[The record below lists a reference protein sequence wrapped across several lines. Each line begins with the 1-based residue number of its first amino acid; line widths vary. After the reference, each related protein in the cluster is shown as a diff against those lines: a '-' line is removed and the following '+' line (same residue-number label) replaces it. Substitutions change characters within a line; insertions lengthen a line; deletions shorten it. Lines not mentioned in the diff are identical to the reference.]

1 MTRTHGIGDTGKR
14 EGSSKL
20 HNILLQLGNQ
30 LWCLSR
36 SRLESLC
43 EILEE
48 LGTGLL
54 LGSQGDLDD
63 SV

>member
-1 MTRTHGIGDTGKR
+1 MTHGIGDTGKR

-20 HNILLQLGNQ
+20 HDVLLELGNE
-30 LWCLSR
+30 LGCLSR

-48 LGTGLL
+48 LGTGFL
-54 LGSQGDLDD
+54 LGSEGDLDD